1 LLFLIC
7 LFYFLPAGMAWG
19 RKHNNLS
26 SIFMLNLLLGWTVIG
41 WIVAIIWA
49 VSSNRAG
56 STTAS

>member
-1 LLFLIC
+1 
-7 LFYFLPAGMAWG
+7 MAWG